1 MKKITYHLQLV
12 LREIGLNSLVRC
24 FDGCFMFDANHEV
37 NLREATQTNLQ
48 ELKESLHKESKEANL
63 AG

>member
-1 MKKITYHLQLV
+1 
-12 LREIGLNSLVRC
+12 
-24 FDGCFMFDANHEV
+24 MFDANHEV